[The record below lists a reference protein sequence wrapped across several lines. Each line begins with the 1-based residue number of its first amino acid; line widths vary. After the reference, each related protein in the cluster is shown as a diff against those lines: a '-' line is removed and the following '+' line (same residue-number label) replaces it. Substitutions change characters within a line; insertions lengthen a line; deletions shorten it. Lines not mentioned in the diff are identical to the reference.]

1 VERLTVQK
9 AAERLGIS
17 VEAVRQ
23 QVRQDTLPHGKW
35 PDGGVYVCMEGNA
48 SGDKAVAPK
57 EERHRSLDFAQA
69 SAMVAIVAS
78 ATYALGLLSVWI
90 PLSTA
95 YPMDLTT
102 AWYLAALVPRLVVVG
117 QGIIELLVP
126 PIIFILVL
134 QIVALAGLYVMWL
147 LRERGEET
155 SDRIRGIASQIAFFL
170 FFVVWAVVFYVPISS
185 LREHLSELSTGETMT
200 AAGLFYSAWF
210 VPLAAV
216 FLLRE
221 LEPPD
226 RLKFD
231 FCRFAKSQNFREAFR
246 TEVKRRY
253 RTHARYALG
262 WSLGLFFTAFLLGL
276 SAIIVFN
283 EPPLPTVDITK
294 DSAAQNKNSPSEI
307 HGVLLV
313 HTEGVWHVLEKQGE
327 LIAIPDDEVKT
338 VRVHAEVTNGS
349 RSP

>member
-1 VERLTVQK
+1 VERLTVQQ

-48 SGDKAVAPK
+48 SGDKADSSN
-57 EERHRSLDFAQA
+57 EHRRRSFDFAQA

-90 PLSTA
+90 PLTTA

-117 QGIIELLVP
+117 QGIIMLLIP
-126 PIIFILVL
+126 PIIFILGL
-134 QIVALAGLYVMWL
+134 QILALAGLYVMWW
-147 LRERGEET
+147 LREKGEET
-155 SDRIRGIASQIAFFL
+155 SERVRGIAFQIAFFL
-170 FFVVWAVVFYVPISS
+170 FFLVWAFVFYAPIFS
-185 LREHLSELSTGETMT
+185 LPEHLSKLSTGETLT
-200 AAGLFYSAWF
+200 AAGLFYGAWL

-216 FLLRE
+216 LLLRVF
-221 LEPPD
+221 EPPD
-226 RLKFD
+226 WLRFD
-231 FCRFAKSQNFREAFR
+231 FSRFANSQNFGGAFR

-253 RTHARYALG
+253 HTHARYALG
-262 WSLGLFFTAFLLGL
+262 ASLGLFFTAFLLGL

-283 EPPLPTVDITK
+283 EPPLPMVDITK
-294 DSAAQNKNSPSEI
+294 DSTAQTKNSPSEI

-338 VRVHAEVTNGS
+338 VRVHAEGTNGS